1 VNVVTDIRMMRTTV
15 TILVAVS
22 VDPMKV
28 EENGAPKMFDD
39 SISWA
44 TAGVIGPIA
53 GWVPSAMPLRL
64 LSTVN
69 SAKKNGDC
77 SRIGRHEE
85 NGLVPVFL

>member
-1 VNVVTDIRMMRTTV
+1 MSD
-15 TILVAVS
+15 
-22 VDPMKV
+22 
-28 EENGAPKMFDD
+28 F
-39 SISWA
+39 SICCA
-44 TAGVIGPIA
+44 TLASIGPIA
-53 GWVPSAMPLRL
+53 PQVPSAIALRW